1 MSYVVFCLI
10 TTTYVL
16 QMDRMWQPDIS
27 YMVGNDA
34 EGFSTFIIELRRLV
48 TDHPRCRDLVAD
60 HPDLSSTSNNKVL
73 RKVNMQEVNLT
84 YPDTRRIQPES
95 LFHIK
100 LEAEA
105 EEGVEETSSI
115 ILVMRCDNLDV
126 IGFINM
132 QDRRPFCYEPDS
144 RRVLPAEYISRLLQW
159 WGYYGRDRKQILGPA
174 RLGKTFMAEAVRELS
189 RFTGTEEAK
198 RSLVGLMI
206 MVCDSARME
215 PVREAMAG
223 GWNKGGTE
231 LTEQLNNY
239 DSRNLWKVISG
250 ALLDWR
256 DHAYQGW
263 PQNSST
269 LESMGIT
276 STDDALKLVPLVL
289 NHPDRIYARLRP
301 LY

>member
-60 HPDLSSTSNNKVL
+60 HPDLSSTSNNIVL
-73 RKVNMQEVNLT
+73 Q
-84 YPDTRRIQPES
+84 YSHRIQRES

-100 LEAEA
+100 LEAEE

-132 QDRRPFCYEPDS
+132 QDRRACCYEPGP
-144 RRVLPAEYISRLLQW
+144 RRELPGEYSSKLLQW
-159 WGYYGRDRKQILGPA
+159 WVHQSGDREQI
-174 RLGKTFMAEAVRELS
+174 LGKTFMAEAVRELS
-189 RFTGTEEAK
+189 RFTGRYSEEAE
-198 RSLVGLMI
+198 RSLVGLVI

-215 PVREAMAG
+215 PFREAMAG
-223 GWNKGGTE
+223 GWKNGTE
-231 LTEQLNNY
+231 LTKQLRDYRWN
-239 DSRNLWKVISG
+239 WPVISK

-263 PQNSST
+263 PQNRT
-269 LESMGIT
+269 LESMGFT
-276 STDDALKLVPLVL
+276 SPEDALKLVPLVF
-289 NHPDRIYARLRP
+289 NDRDRI
-301 LY
+301 

>member
-1 MSYVVFCLI
+1 
-10 TTTYVL
+10 
-16 QMDRMWQPDIS
+16 MDRMWQPDIS

-48 TDHPRCRDLVAD
+48 TDHPRCRDLVAG

-73 RKVNMQEVNLT
+73 RKVND
-84 YPDTRRIQPES
+84 PDTHRIQPES

-132 QDRRPFCYEPDS
+132 QGRRACCYEPGS
-144 RRVLPAEYISRLLQW
+144 HRELPGGFYSKLLQW
-159 WGYYGRDRKQILGPA
+159 WDHGRDREPAAAGA

-189 RFTGTEEAK
+189 RFTDRGPSEEAK

-223 GWNKGGTE
+223 GWKHGTE

-239 DSRNLWKVISG
+239 RGNWLEISG

-263 PQNSST
+263 PENST
-269 LESMGIT
+269 LESIGIM
-276 STDDALKLVPLVL
+276 SPEDALKLVPLVR
-289 NHPDRIYARLRP
+289 NHPDRIFARRRP
-301 LY
+301 PY